1 MDEPL
6 ILRLYL
12 PKHLSEK
19 LKNAFRAENS
29 IVFLCIAMNKLKV
42 FSKLCSSVLS
52 AYANALGLQNML
64 CFDKV
69 LNGCKTGFQLKAICN
84 KTRILENFLVFL
96 LSIKTVD
103 SDCCRNLRPQREC
116 TFRRWLCI
124 GKRLRAR
131 KLPVVCN
138 SISLWSQQVCWVLSG
153 RSLIKQRSILS
164 GGIRI
169 WI

>member
-6 ILRLYL
+6 VLRLYL

-84 KTRILENFLVFL
+84 KTRILETFLSSFYCQLKLWIQIVVEIWG
-96 LSIKTVD
+96 LSVNAL
-103 SDCCRNLRPQREC
+103 SDADFALVSAWEHGSFQLSVIPFHCEASKFAECCLD
-116 TFRRWLCI
+116 
-124 GKRLRAR
+124 
-131 KLPVVCN
+131 VH
-138 SISLWSQQVCWVLSG
+138 S
-153 RSLIKQRSILS
+153 
-164 GGIRI
+164 
-169 WI
+169 